1 MSEVVKRLKSSRLL
15 ASLRNTDL
23 FQRESSAMNGVEAI
37 VWWEAR
43 RIPYHL
49 IVGSTGIVTCVVVG
63 VIAVA
68 AQEFFNSDFG
78 VPDPPVFAL
87 FGVILYGIL
96 ANVCFTAGWIV
107 ELFLRRFSPRE
118 ADRFAISG
126 FFYGVIF
133 SRVANPG
140 SCGSG
145 RRSGNVSPFAPFNR
159 SMNRGF
165 YSLTAMVPRR
175 RGSAKI
181 TCVRVV
187 NRIVVP

>member
-1 MSEVVKRLKSSRLL
+1 
-15 ASLRNTDL
+15 
-23 FQRESSAMNGVEAI
+23 
-37 VWWEAR
+37 
-43 RIPYHL
+43 
-49 IVGSTGIVTCVVVG
+49 VGSTGIVTCVVVG

-133 SRVANPG
+133 SVLLTL
-140 SCGSG
+140 
-145 RRSGNVSPFAPFNR
+145 APAVLVGAVGTFR
-159 SMNRGF
+159 LLHH
-165 YSLTAMVPRR
+165 LTAR
-175 RGSAKI
+175 
-181 TCVRVV
+181 
-187 NRIVVP
+187 

>member
-1 MSEVVKRLKSSRLL
+1 MQIDDIVDKMSEIVKRLKSSRLL

-23 FQRESSAMNGVEAI
+23 FRRESSAMNGVEAI

-43 RIPYHL
+43 RIPYNL

-78 VPDPPVFAL
+78 VPDPPLFAL

-126 FFYGVIF
+126 LFYGVIF
-133 SRVANPG
+133 SVLLTL
-140 SCGSG
+140 
-145 RRSGNVSPFAPFNR
+145 APAVLVGAVGTFHLLH
-159 SMNRGF
+159 
-165 YSLTAMVPRR
+165 YLTAR
-175 RGSAKI
+175 
-181 TCVRVV
+181 
-187 NRIVVP
+187 

>member
-1 MSEVVKRLKSSRLL
+1 MAEIVKRLKSSRPL

-43 RIPYHL
+43 RIPYNL

-133 SRVANPG
+133 SVLLTL
-140 SCGSG
+140 
-145 RRSGNVSPFAPFNR
+145 APAVLVGAVGTFR
-159 SMNRGF
+159 LLHH
-165 YSLTAMVPRR
+165 LTAR
-175 RGSAKI
+175 
-181 TCVRVV
+181 
-187 NRIVVP
+187 